1 MDQPVSIDDLAAALT
16 ARARPGE
23 VLTVGVTG
31 SVAVG
36 KTTVCEALV
45 AAGITMIEVPLNSPD
60 ALTSI
65 AMASNALADRAA
77 IGAGT
82 VLSKKQVWAVA
93 DAGGTFIVSPDT
105 NKSVIEE
112 TVRIQLLSYPGVF
125 TPSDAFRAIKAG
137 ATGLKFFPA
146 EVLGPKGIKA
156 MKAVLPP
163 ELPLYAVGGAN
174 PDNFGEYFAAGC
186 AGFGLGTYIYK
197 PGMSADDVAE
207 RARTAVAAYD
217 AGRPQ

>member
-1 MDQPVSIDDLAAALT
+1 MNHRHLIAILRGIT
-16 ARARPGE
+16 PGE
-23 VLTVGVTG
+23 TI
-31 SVAVG
+31 A
-36 KTTVCEALV
+36 VCEALI

-60 ALTSI
+60 AFTSI
-65 AMASNALADRAA
+65 ATASNALGDRAD

-105 NKSVIEE
+105 NRSVIEE

-125 TPSDAFRAIKAG
+125 TPTDAFRAIRSG

-156 MKAVLPP
+156 MKAVLPV
-163 ELPLYAVGGAN
+163 EIPLYAVGGAN
-174 PDNFGEYFAAGC
+174 PDNFAEYFTAGC

-197 PGMSADDVAE
+197 LGMSAEQVSE
-207 RARTAVAAYD
+207 RAVAAVAAYD
-217 AGRPQ
+217 AGKPA

>member
-1 MDQPVSIDDLAAALT
+1 MDHHRHIIAILRGITPNETLDVCKALI
-16 ARARPGE
+16 
-23 VLTVGVTG
+23 
-31 SVAVG
+31 
-36 KTTVCEALV
+36 

-65 AMASNALADRAA
+65 ALASNTLGDEAA

-82 VLSKKQVWAVA
+82 VLSKKHVWAVS
-93 DAGGTFIVSPDT
+93 DAGGTFVVSPDT
-105 NKSVIEE
+105 NKQVIAE
-112 TVRIQLLSYPGVF
+112 TVRLQMLSYPGVF
-125 TPSDAFRAIKAG
+125 TPTDAFRAIKAG

-163 ELPLYAVGGAN
+163 DIPVYAVGGAN

-186 AGFGLGTYIYK
+186 TGFGLGTYIYK
-197 PGMSADDVAE
+197 PGMDAAQVAE
-207 RARTAVAAYD
+207 RAAAAVAAYD
-217 AGRPQ
+217 AGKA

>member
-1 MDQPVSIDDLAAALT
+1 MNHRHLIAILRGIT
-16 ARARPGE
+16 PGE
-23 VLTVGVTG
+23 TI
-31 SVAVG
+31 A
-36 KTTVCEALV
+36 VCEALIT
-45 AAGITMIEVPLNSPD
+45 AGITMIEVPLNSPD
-60 ALTSI
+60 AFTSI
-65 AMASNALADRAA
+65 ATASNALGDSAD

-105 NKSVIEE
+105 NRSVIEE

-125 TPSDAFRAIKAG
+125 TPTDAFRAIRSG

-156 MKAVLPP
+156 MKAVLPV
-163 ELPLYAVGGAN
+163 EIPLYAVGGAN
-174 PDNFGEYFAAGC
+174 PDNFAEYFTAGC

-197 PGMSADDVAE
+197 PGMSAEQVSE
-207 RARTAVAAYD
+207 RAVAAVAAYD
-217 AGRPQ
+217 AGKPA